1 MNIANPDSSDLA
13 GLLDDIDR
21 LIHEPARLL
30 IVALLSV
37 VESAD
42 FTFLMQQTGLT
53 WGNLSS
59 HMSKLEEA
67 GYIEVEKTFKGKRPN
82 TMLRLTTAGREA
94 FHAYR
99 QTMKGLLDEFPG
111 S

>member
-1 MNIANPDSSDLA
+1 MDNELR
-13 GLLDDIDR
+13 GLTELDR

-37 VESAD
+37 IESAD

-82 TMLRLTTAGREA
+82 TMMRLTETGRDA
-94 FHAYR
+94 FRAYR
-99 QTMKGLLDEFPG
+99 RTMKGLLDDLPG
-111 S
+111 D